1 MKSVKSVLAM
11 IALMALFCAPAL
23 SWAQNISLNSVF
35 DSDNRQ
41 SGVYRRNDAMN
52 EGQMEICRVV
62 KARAVQLEAGN
73 TAKAVATGAGG
84 ILGGAIGGRNSGS
97 NGSMSAETAL
107 GGIIGAVVGNA
118 LVQQVASSEGQEY
131 FLNCNGR
138 ATTVVQESDGTPLP
152 DRGTEVFLQR
162 VGGRTRVVI

>member
-1 MKSVKSVLAM
+1 MKTAKSVISNIV
-11 IALMALFCAPAL
+11 LMALFCIPAL

-62 KARAVQLEAGN
+62 KARTVQLEAGN
-73 TAKAVATGAGG
+73 TAKAIATGAGG
-84 ILGGAIGGRNSGS
+84 ILGGAIGSRSA
-97 NGSMSAETAL
+97 NGMTPEATL
-107 GGIIGAVVGNA
+107 GAIFGAVVANA
-118 LVQQVASSEGQEY
+118 AVNKISSSEGQEF

-138 ATTVVQESDGTPLP
+138 ATTVVQEADGTPLP
-152 DRGTEVFLQR
+152 ERGTEVFIQR
-162 VGGRTRVVI
+162 VGGRSRVVI